1 MTRSINLG
9 TEGDLLLPDESSLCA
24 LLASTSP
31 LSAQTMKPEFHYTLL
46 IGKPATEVW
55 SALTEKKIID
65 Q

>member
-1 MTRSINLG
+1 
-9 TEGDLLLPDESSLCA
+9 
-24 LLASTSP
+24 
-31 LSAQTMKPEFHYTLL
+31 MKPEFHYTLL